1 MSTTWLEGL
10 ESEAAEYD
18 EGELYDSESD
28 LEWDDSETDE
38 GESEES
44 RASRRRRAQA
54 RQLAVARRQ
63 AQVRAQALGR
73 ARTTAVRPRPM
84 PPPPPPPPAR
94 AAAAAIR
101 AVDLDSRVAH
111 DSLRRE
117 LALQRRRMSRSEY
130 AAVAGLAVS
139 QFVES
144 FDQPQNVYARAALR
158 FAPLLL
164 LTPQRRGRGLES
176 FVADPRV
183 IGGAAI
189 LGITVLGEQRA
200 KASID
205 VAAPSELA
213 ANSSLQ
219 LNAQV
224 VTPRGEVV
232 SGRTVRWSTTDDQVA
247 RVDATG
253 RVTGV
258 KAGTVFLIASA
269 EGVPVKRIPL
279 VVK

>member
-1 MSTTWLEGL
+1 MSTTWLEDL
-10 ESEAAEYD
+10 DSEAAEYD

-28 LEWDDSETDE
+28 LEWDEGESDE

-54 RQLAVARRQ
+54 RQLALARRQ
-63 AQVRAQALGR
+63 AQVRAQAQAR
-73 ARTTAVRPRPM
+73 ARTTAVRPRAM
-84 PPPPPPPPAR
+84 TAPPAR
-94 AAAAAIR
+94 TAAAIR

-117 LALQRRRMSRSEY
+117 LALQRRRMNRSEY

-164 LTPQRRGRGLES
+164 LTPQRRGRGLEAFAS
-176 FVADPRV
+176 DPRV

-189 LGITVLGEQRA
+189 LGITVLGEQRNR
-200 KASID
+200 ASID
-205 VAAPSELA
+205 VAAPSQLTA
-213 ANSSLQ
+213 KSSVQ

-224 VTPRGEVV
+224 ISPRGDVLA
-232 SGRTVRWSTTDDQVA
+232 GRTVQWTTSDPNIA
-247 RVDATG
+247 TVDASG
-253 RVTGV
+253 KVTGV
-258 KAGTVFLIASA
+258 NAGAVFLIATA
-269 EGVPVKRIPL
+269 EGLPARRLPL
-279 VVK
+279 VVT

>member
-1 MSTTWLEGL
+1 MSTTWLEDL
-10 ESEAAEYD
+10 DSEAAEYD

-28 LEWDDSETDE
+28 LEWDEGESDE

-63 AQVRAQALGR
+63 AQVRAQAQAR
-73 ARTTAVRPRPM
+73 ARTTAVRPRPAAA
-84 PPPPPPPPAR
+84 PPAP
-94 AAAAAIR
+94 AARTAAAIR

-117 LALQRRRMSRSEY
+117 LALQRRRMNRSEY

-164 LTPQRRGRGLES
+164 LTPQRRGRGLEAFAS
-176 FVADPRV
+176 DPRV

-189 LGITVLGEQRA
+189 LGITVLGEQRNR
-200 KASID
+200 ASID
-205 VAAPSELA
+205 VAAPSQLTA
-213 ANSSLQ
+213 KSSVQ

-224 VTPRGEVV
+224 ISPRGDVLA
-232 SGRTVRWSTTDDQVA
+232 GRTVQWTTSDPNIA
-247 RVDATG
+247 TVDATG
-253 RVTGV
+253 KVTGV
-258 KAGTVFLIASA
+258 NAGAVFLIATA
-269 EGVPVKRIPL
+269 EGLPARRLPL
-279 VVK
+279 VVT

>member
-1 MSTTWLEGL
+1 MSTTWLEDL
-10 ESEAAEYD
+10 DSEAAEYD

-28 LEWDDSETDE
+28 LEWDEGESDE

-44 RASRRRRAQA
+44 RASRRRRTQA

-63 AQVRAQALGR
+63 AQVRAQAQAR
-73 ARTTAVRPRPM
+73 ARTTAVRPRPATA
-84 PPPPPPPPAR
+84 PPAR
-94 AAAAAIR
+94 TAAAIR

-111 DSLRRE
+111 DGLRRE
-117 LALQRRRMSRSEY
+117 LALQRKRMNRSEY

-189 LGITVLGEQRA
+189 LGITVLGEQRSR
-200 KASID
+200 ASID
-205 VAAPSELA
+205 VAAPSQLQA
-213 ANSSLQ
+213 TSSVQ

-224 VTPRGEVV
+224 VSPRGDVLA
-232 SGRTVRWSTTDDQVA
+232 GRTVQWTTSDPNVA
-247 RVDATG
+247 TVDASG
-253 RVTGV
+253 KVTGV
-258 KAGTVFLIASA
+258 NPGAVFLIAMV
-269 EGVPVKRIPL
+269 EGLPARRIPL
-279 VVK
+279 VIT

>member
-1 MSTTWLEGL
+1 MSTTWLEDL
-10 ESEAAEYD
+10 DSEAAEYD

-28 LEWDDSETDE
+28 LEWDEGESDE

-54 RQLAVARRQ
+54 RQLALARRQ
-63 AQVRAQALGR
+63 AQVRAQAQAR
-73 ARTTAVRPRPM
+73 ARTTAVRPRAM
-84 PPPPPPPPAR
+84 TAPPAR
-94 AAAAAIR
+94 TAAAIR

-117 LALQRRRMSRSEY
+117 LALQRRRMNRSEY

-164 LTPQRRGRGLES
+164 LTPQRRGRGLEAFAS
-176 FVADPRV
+176 DPRV

-189 LGITVLGEQRA
+189 LGITVLGEQRNR
-200 KASID
+200 ASID
-205 VAAPSELA
+205 VAAPSQLTA
-213 ANSSLQ
+213 KSSVQ

-224 VTPRGEVV
+224 ISPRGDVLAA
-232 SGRTVRWSTTDDQVA
+232 RTVQWTTSDPNIA
-247 RVDATG
+247 TVDASG
-253 RVTGV
+253 KVTGV
-258 KAGTVFLIASA
+258 NAGAVFLIATA
-269 EGVPVKRIPL
+269 EGLPARRLPL
-279 VVK
+279 VVT